1 MNLVPCDAVRPQLEA
16 FHDDELPL
24 DEHLVVRT
32 HLEHCAGCACEAQAL
47 VQLRD
52 VLLDI
57 PAATGSHAATPP
69 ETWSGHLL
77 AQVQVE
83 RQLSWHTWLA
93 GVFDDMHLVWPALGA
108 TVAVLVCLLASGQV
122 MEATAVQ
129 RPDSLAGVIDY
140 LANPGSNLHPVRIDE
155 FTIVPR
161 RHASSDWPLVNEDAV
176 LTLSTVVTR
185 EGRIGRIEM
194 LSPELVRELKMK
206 PEVVEALIEAASRA
220 QFDPA
225 RAGGAPV
232 AVNLIW
238 MLAHTTVVG
247 SPRDVE
253 ALIRPARPIAGS
265 MMGPQ
270 VPAVAPV
277 KVVLPIATE
286 SPSAAAAGG

>member
-1 MNLVPCDAVRPQLEA
+1 VTFVACDVVRPQLEA
-16 FHDDELPL
+16 YFDDELPL

-32 HLEHCAGCACEAQAL
+32 HLEDCAGCASEAGAL
-47 VQLRD
+47 SQLREAFGD
-52 VLLDI
+52 VRSVTAGRL
-57 PAATGSHAATPP
+57 ATPSP
-69 ETWSGHLL
+69 EWTGHLL
-77 AQVQVE
+77 TQVQVE

-93 GVFDDMHLVWPALGA
+93 SVFDDMHLVWPALGA

-140 LANPGSNLHPVRIDE
+140 LANPGSNVHPVRIDE
-155 FTIVPR
+155 FTMVPR
-161 RHASSDWPLVNEDAV
+161 RHASSDWPLASEDSV

-194 LSPELVRELKMK
+194 LSPELVRALKMK

-238 MLAHTTVVG
+238 LLAHTTVVG
-247 SPRDVE
+247 SPQDVE
-253 ALIRPARPIAGS
+253 ALIRPVRPGGGP

-270 VPAVAPV
+270 VPVAPV
-277 KVVLPIATE
+277 KMALPIATE